1 VRVRSSR
8 RCRLLDTWELNRQA
22 QFASRLSAFHEG
34 LSSAGYDEGRNVL
47 IEYRW
52 ANSKSDR
59 LPALAAELVRNHV
72 NVIVAPGSIL
82 AALAA
87 KAATTTIP
95 IVFET
100 GVDPVSAGLVASLN
114 RPGGNITGITSLNVE
129 VGPKR
134 LQLLHELVPGA
145 KSFGVL
151 LNPSNPVLV
160 GVTMNELK
168 DASQALGL
176 QLHILNASNEAE
188 ITDAFAKLDQLRV
201 GGLLIASDPFFSTR
215 SQELAALALKHA
227 LPAILQ
233 AREFARSGG
242 LVSFGGDIGE
252 SHKQAGI
259 YTGRVL
265 RGERPADLPVQQIT
279 KVFLILNLKTAKA
292 LGLQVPLPLLGRADE
307 VIE

>member
-1 VRVRSSR
+1 MRRREFVSLFVSAAAWPFAAYAQQQPMPVVGYLGIESS
-8 RCRLLDTWELNRQA
+8 A
-22 QFASRLSAFHEG
+22 QFAGRVSAFREG

-72 NVIVAPGSIL
+72 NVIVAPGSVL

-95 IVFET
+95 IVFQT
-100 GVDPVSAGLVASLN
+100 GVDPVAAGLVASLN

-151 LNPSNPVLV
+151 LNPSNPVV
-160 GVTMNELK
+160 VDITMNELK

-176 QLHILNASNEAE
+176 QLHILNASNETE

-201 GGLLIASDPFFSTR
+201 GGLLIAADPFFSAR
-215 SQELAALALKHA
+215 AQELAALALKHA

-242 LVSFGGDIGE
+242 LMSFGGDIGE
-252 SHKQAGI
+252 SHTWTPFRQSQI
-259 YTGRVL
+259 
-265 RGERPADLPVQQIT
+265 PVIS
-279 KVFLILNLKTAKA
+279 
-292 LGLQVPLPLLGRADE
+292 GSRRSP
-307 VIE
+307 

>member
-1 VRVRSSR
+1 MR
-8 RCRLLDTWELNRQA
+8 RRQFITLLAGTVAWPLAARAQQQPMPVVGYLGIESPT
-22 QFASRLSAFHEG
+22 QFAGRLNAFREG
-34 LSSAGYDEGRNVL
+34 LSSAGYDEGRNVH

-72 NVIVAPGSIL
+72 NVVVAPGSML

-100 GVDPVSAGLVASLN
+100 GVDPVAAGLVASLN
-114 RPGGNITGITSLNVE
+114 RPGGNITGITSLNVT

-160 GVTMNELK
+160 DVTMNELK

-176 QLHILNASNEAE
+176 ELHSLNASNETE

-201 GGLLIASDPFFSTR
+201 GGLLIASDPFFST
-215 SQELAALALKHA
+215 HA
-227 LPAILQ
+227 
-233 AREFARSGG
+233 
-242 LVSFGGDIGE
+242 
-252 SHKQAGI
+252 
-259 YTGRVL
+259 
-265 RGERPADLPVQQIT
+265 
-279 KVFLILNLKTAKA
+279 
-292 LGLQVPLPLLGRADE
+292 
-307 VIE
+307 